1 MASRGRL
8 IWSQICRGSWG
19 NGLLPCCDLSKLFP
33 VDRLNPNKMATG
45 QMLSSGLHNRI
56 YDAAVATPVFSNVY
70 TEILVV
76 RERLF
81 NDAFKYLLSDFFWKH
96 YCICCNE
103 QTTGCSL
110 FCGLLCLPSK
120 GGGRWLLLPENGIF
134 LLNGCSFSP
143 LSPCA
148 VHRRS
153 SDCWGSGGVYPNMNW
168 CYMNKSE
175 LESVL

>member
-8 IWSQICRGSWG
+8 IWSHICRGSWE

-45 QMLSSGLHNRI
+45 QTLSSGLHNRI

-81 NDAFKYLLSDFFWKH
+81 NEAFKYLLSDFFENIIVSAAINRGLAGLRFALPSFKRWRQMAASPWEWCLPIKWVF
-96 YCICCNE
+96 ILP
-103 QTTGCSL
+103 TVAMCSSQEIL
-110 FCGLLCLPSK
+110 WLLGFCGCLP
-120 GGGRWLLLPENGIF
+120 
-134 LLNGCSFSP
+134 
-143 LSPCA
+143 
-148 VHRRS
+148 
-153 SDCWGSGGVYPNMNW
+153 
-168 CYMNKSE
+168 
-175 LESVL
+175 

>member
-1 MASRGRL
+1 MASKGRL
-8 IWSQICRGSWG
+8 IWSQICRGSWE

-33 VDRLNPNKMATG
+33 VDRLDPNKMATG
-45 QMLSSGLHNRI
+45 QTLSSGLHNRI

-81 NDAFKYLLSDFFWKH
+81 NEAFKYLLSDFFEN
-96 YCICCNE
+96 IIVSAAINRR
-103 QTTGCSL
+103 L
-110 FCGLLCLPSK
+110 AVLRFALPSFK
-120 GGGRWLLLPENGIF
+120 GGGRWLLLPDNGVF
-134 LLNGCSFSP
+134 PLNGCSFSP

-175 LESVL
+175 LESVLQ